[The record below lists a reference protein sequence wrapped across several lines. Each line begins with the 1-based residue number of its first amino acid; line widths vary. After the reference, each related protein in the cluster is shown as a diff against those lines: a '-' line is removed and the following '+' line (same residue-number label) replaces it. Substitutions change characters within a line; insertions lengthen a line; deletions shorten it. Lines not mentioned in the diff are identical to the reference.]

1 MSKSQ
6 RIIRNSLLLYLRM
19 GIVMIVTLYTSRK
32 VLELLGIDD
41 FGLYNTI
48 GGVVL
53 IFTFVNAALSSSTA
67 RFLAYELGKSDYSAY
82 TKTFNISLVLHLSI
96 ALLFLLLAETIGL
109 FFVNTYLNLPL
120 DRMQAAGWVY
130 QLSVI
135 SACVNIVR
143 VPFNS
148 WVIAFEDF
156 TFYAYIGVVEAVL
169 RVLFVFL
176 LFYLPGDKVILYAG
190 LVMLLSVLITLCF
203 YVYCRKQPYYHFYFV
218 KKRDDYMGQI
228 KFSAYRLFGASSQ
241 LAEQQGGN
249 VIVNIYY
256 GVTVNAAMGISNQVN
271 AAINS
276 LLAGFQNAFQPVI
289 TKLYASDEKE
299 ELFLFVSS
307 TAKYSIL
314 LFCFLAIPLVLNIDY
329 ILHIWLSTVPDC
341 TSIFCVLIIICSAI
355 EAFSAPLWMVILATG
370 NITAYQIILSTLT
383 FLGFLVAF
391 LSLFFGASVES
402 IFYYRIMTYACI
414 LLFRL
419 YWVRRQINF
428 PFYDFLKSVILRSL
442 FTVTISYAVTLT
454 ICCDLYGLERLLLSG
469 ISHLAI
475 FTIIHY
481 FFYLNNAERNKLR
494 YLLLK
499 KQIK

>member
-1 MSKSQ
+1 
-6 RIIRNSLLLYLRM
+6 
-19 GIVMIVTLYTSRK
+19 
-32 VLELLGIDD
+32 
-41 FGLYNTI
+41 
-48 GGVVL
+48 
-53 IFTFVNAALSSSTA
+53 
-67 RFLAYELGKSDYSAY
+67 
-82 TKTFNISLVLHLSI
+82 
-96 ALLFLLLAETIGL
+96 
-109 FFVNTYLNLPL
+109 
-120 DRMQAAGWVY
+120 MQAAGWVY

-203 YVYCRKQPYYHFYFV
+203 MSIAESNLIIILFCE
-218 KKRDDYMGQI
+218 KRDDYMGQI

-314 LFCFLAIPLVLNIDY
+314 LFCF
-329 ILHIWLSTVPDC
+329 
-341 TSIFCVLIIICSAI
+341 
-355 EAFSAPLWMVILATG
+355 
-370 NITAYQIILSTLT
+370 
-383 FLGFLVAF
+383 
-391 LSLFFGASVES
+391 
-402 IFYYRIMTYACI
+402 
-414 LLFRL
+414 
-419 YWVRRQINF
+419 
-428 PFYDFLKSVILRSL
+428 
-442 FTVTISYAVTLT
+442 
-454 ICCDLYGLERLLLSG
+454 
-469 ISHLAI
+469 
-475 FTIIHY
+475 
-481 FFYLNNAERNKLR
+481 
-494 YLLLK
+494 
-499 KQIK
+499 

>member
-1 MSKSQ
+1 
-6 RIIRNSLLLYLRM
+6 
-19 GIVMIVTLYTSRK
+19 
-32 VLELLGIDD
+32 
-41 FGLYNTI
+41 
-48 GGVVL
+48 
-53 IFTFVNAALSSSTA
+53 
-67 RFLAYELGKSDYSAY
+67 
-82 TKTFNISLVLHLSI
+82 
-96 ALLFLLLAETIGL
+96 
-109 FFVNTYLNLPL
+109 
-120 DRMQAAGWVY
+120 
-130 QLSVI
+130 
-135 SACVNIVR
+135 
-143 VPFNS
+143 
-148 WVIAFEDF
+148 
-156 TFYAYIGVVEAVL
+156 
-169 RVLFVFL
+169 
-176 LFYLPGDKVILYAG
+176 
-190 LVMLLSVLITLCF
+190 
-203 YVYCRKQPYYHFYFV
+203 
-218 KKRDDYMGQI
+218 MGQI

-307 TAKYSIL
+307 AAKYSIL

-428 PFYDFLKSVILRSL
+428 PFYDFLKSVILRTL

-454 ICCDLYGLERLLLSG
+454 ICCNLYGLERLLLSG

-481 FFYLNNAERNKLR
+481 FFYLNNAERHKLR
-494 YLLLK
+494 HLLLK